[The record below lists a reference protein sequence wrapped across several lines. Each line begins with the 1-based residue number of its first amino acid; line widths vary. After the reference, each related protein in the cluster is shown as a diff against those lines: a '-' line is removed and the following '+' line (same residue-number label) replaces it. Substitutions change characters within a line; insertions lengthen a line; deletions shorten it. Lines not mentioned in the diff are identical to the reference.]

1 MLMAAAERGERVT
14 SGNGSTGSAGY
25 YLACDDSEHP
35 TYWQYG
41 RRIAAALG
49 CGVVVWPLWRWV
61 GWTVGAVAEVAG
73 RCSGQPSLGEMRT
86 AVVNRLLNRDKIRE
100 ATAASWACSAAK
112 ARGQLGFAPALPL
125 DARLRQTAEWYSE
138 HGWL

>member
-1 MLMAAAERGERVT
+1 M
-14 SGNGSTGSAGY
+14 
-25 YLACDDSEHP
+25 
-35 TYWQYG
+35 
-41 RRIAAALG
+41 
-49 CGVVVWPLWRWV
+49 VWPLWRWV

-73 RCSGQPSLGEMRT
+73 RCSGQPS
-86 AVVNRLLNRDKIRE
+86 LLNRDKIRE